1 MSTGIVIA
9 VAIPALVVL
18 AAIVAFVSLRR
29 SDASGLGRLSRET
42 RRRDEAAH
50 GQDRAERQAADAKP
64 GTASAPGRSAE
75 ARELERSVA
84 LARTQTDIEATAD
97 SGPIEPWLPP
107 TAEDVGVTRRQFL
120 NRSSVILMTVG
131 LSVFGAANIA
141 FLWPRPQKGFGSKVK
156 IGTVAAV
163 DEAIASGTPAVS
175 FSYFSEA
182 QCYIQPYPT
191 DAVTQAAAEQV
202 YSGSVLNGIQTGYV
216 ALWQKCPH
224 LGCKVPVCASSQWF
238 ECPCH
243 GSQYNRVGE
252 KKAGP
257 APRGMDRFPITIED
271 GNVIIDT
278 GTVSQGP
285 AIGTD
290 TTGQGLEGPHCA

>member
-1 MSTGIVIA
+1 MSTGTIIA
-9 VAIPALVVL
+9 IAIPALVVL
-18 AAIVAFVSLRR
+18 AAFVAFVSLRR
-29 SDASGLGRLSRET
+29 SDTSGLGRLSRET

-50 GQDRAERQAADAKP
+50 GQDRQQRRQGAE
-64 GTASAPGRSAE
+64 SAPTSGRSAE

-84 LARTQTDIEATAD
+84 LARTQTDVAATED
-97 SGPIEPWLPP
+97 PGPVEPWSPP
-107 TAEDVGVTRRQFL
+107 TKDEIGITRRQFL
-120 NRSSVILMTVG
+120 NRSSVTLMTIG

-141 FLWPRPQKGFGSKVK
+141 FLWPRPQKGFGAKVK
-156 IGTVAAV
+156 LGTVASI
-163 DEAIASGTPAVS
+163 DEAIATGTPAVN

-182 QCYIQPYPT
+182 QCYIQPYPK
-191 DAVTQAAAEQV
+191 DAVTQAAAEQA
-202 YSGSVLNGIQTGYV
+202 YSGAVLEGIQTGYV

-224 LGCKVPVCASSQWF
+224 LGCKVPVCPSSQWF

-257 APRGMDRFPITIED
+257 APRGMDRFPVTIEG
-271 GNVIIDT
+271 GNVVVDT

-285 AIGTD
+285 PIGTD